1 MASAVNI
8 NRLTPY
14 LRQRIIQL
22 HVSGVNK
29 VQIVTRLLHEEN
41 VKVSRQTVNFTI
53 KKQREIDSGTF
64 THTNKRGLIPRL
76 NEDHLNFIS
85 MCLKENGELS
95 ANELCVK
102 LKAVFGVTV
111 SSSTVKMARQKL
123 GWVSTTQAYC
133 QTVREA
139 NRPKRLEYALQS
151 IHTQEKFQDVIFT
164 DESTVKIQTSTGK
177 CFV

>member
-1 MASAVNI
+1 MGFC
-8 NRLTPY
+8 P
-14 LRQRIIQL
+14 
-22 HVSGVNK
+22 SG
-29 VQIVTRLLHEEN
+29 LLS
-41 VKVSRQTVNFTI
+41 VPP
-53 KKQREIDSGTF
+53 F
-64 THTNKRGLIPRL
+64 THTNKHGPIPRL

-111 SSSTVKMARQKL
+111 SGSTVKMARQKL

-139 NRPKRLEYALQS
+139 NRPKRLEYALRS
-151 IHTQEKFQDVIFT
+151 IRTQEKFLDVIFLT
-164 DESTVKIQTSTGK
+164 KVL
-177 CFV
+177 

>member
-1 MASAVNI
+1 M
-8 NRLTPY
+8 
-14 LRQRIIQL
+14 
-22 HVSGVNK
+22 
-29 VQIVTRLLHEEN
+29 
-41 VKVSRQTVNFTI
+41 FTI
-53 KKQREIDSGTF
+53 KKQREIGSGTF
-64 THTNKRGLIPRL
+64 THTNKRGPIPRL

-85 MCLKENGELS
+85 MCLKENGESS

-139 NRPKRLEYALQS
+139 KRPKRLEYALRS
-151 IHTQEKFQDVIFT
+151 IRTQEKFLDVIFT

-177 CFV
+177 CFVQKGEEKQMKPKPTSISSTCVGREFRVKVRLIFIFSAE